1 MFNILLCQN
10 ISYNKAVFAIIY
22 LLNSEL
28 KWEMPFTI
36 FLFEIWGFLHVL
48 KFLVVVL
55 CLLKKIEKC
64 L

>member
-10 ISYNKAVFAIIY
+10 ISYNKALFAIIY

-36 FLFEIWGFLHVL
+36 FLFEI
-48 KFLVVVL
+48 
-55 CLLKKIEKC
+55 
-64 L
+64 